1 MLHTEGVVKA
11 DLWEMELLKS
21 LCGASSAD
29 EILPKIASAARSL
42 GFEHFSYGIKHL
54 TVDGHIAVKIL
65 NNLPSAWEARY
76 RQANY
81 LAVDPTVMHC
91 QIHQTPIVWSDKLFQ
106 GAPKLWSEANS
117 AGLRAGWARSIRDVN
132 GLHGM
137 LTLAR
142 NERHLG
148 TNELRES
155 TSRFQWLLNA
165 CQLLLNP
172 VLIHQSV
179 VNCYPQSS
187 ERILTSRE
195 KEILEWTAEGR
206 TSSSISDTLH
216 ISEATV
222 NFHIR
227 NVLKKLNVSNK
238 TAAAVQAVRLGL
250 ID

>member
-1 MLHTEGVVKA
+1 MLHTDGIVKA
-11 DLWEMELLKS
+11 GLWEMELMKS
-21 LCGASSAD
+21 LCGALSED
-29 EILPKIASAARSL
+29 EILPRIALAASSI
-42 GFEHFSYGIKHL
+42 GFDYFSYGIKHSSG
-54 TVDGHIAVKIL
+54 DGHVAVKIM
-65 NNLPSAWEARY
+65 NNLPPAWEDRY

-81 LAVDPTVMHC
+81 LFKDPTVMHC
-91 QIHQTPIVWSDKLFQ
+91 QMHQTPIVWSDKLFQ
-106 GAPKLWSEANS
+106 STPQLWSEANA

-142 NERHLG
+142 NESHIG
-148 TNELRES
+148 ASELKER
-155 TSRFQWLLNA
+155 TPRFQWLLNA

-172 VLIHQSV
+172 VLINQSV
-179 VNCYPQSS
+179 VNCYPQTS
-187 ERILTSRE
+187 ERVLTTRE
-195 KEILEWTAEGR
+195 KEILEWTAEGK

-227 NVLKKLNVSNK
+227 NVLKKLNVANK

>member
-1 MLHTEGVVKA
+1 MLQTDGVVKA
-11 DLWEMELLKS
+11 DLWAMELLKS
-21 LCGASSAD
+21 LCGASSED
-29 EILPKIASAARSL
+29 EILPRIASAACSM
-42 GFEHFSYGIKHL
+42 GFDYFSYGIKHL
-54 TVDGHIAVKIL
+54 TGDGHVAVKIM
-65 NNLPSAWEARY
+65 NNLPPNWEERY

-81 LAVDPTVMHC
+81 LFVDPTVMHC
-91 QIHQTPIVWSDKLFQ
+91 QVHQTPIVWSDRIFESTP
-106 GAPKLWSEANS
+106 ALWSEANS

-137 LTLAR
+137 LTIAR
-142 NERHLG
+142 NERHIG
-148 TNELRES
+148 ASELKER
-155 TSRFQWLLNA
+155 TARFQWLLNA

-172 VLIHQSV
+172 VLINQSV
-179 VNCYPQSS
+179 VNSYPQSS
-187 ERILTSRE
+187 ERILTTRE
-195 KEILEWTAEGR
+195 KEILEWTAEGK

-227 NVLKKLNVSNK
+227 NVLKKLNVTNK